1 MELKLFTWTTFI
13 SSCLKS
19 SQGTVVKGEEADEP
33 DAKRVKVDTASN
45 SGAAI
50 PSPNTESSADKKKV
64 PIQKPLY
71 SAKISTETP
80 SPDPKHLK
88 QRPYPFTTSLNTPM
102 VNRYKLDNRPTTI
115 KVVPPL
121 PTGLAD
127 VCLLSLFYF
136 LNVRTFLSLTDF
148 LNYCFTSRLLS

>member
-1 MELKLFTWTTFI
+1 MIELKLATRAL
-13 SSCLKS
+13 SLSYCSES

-45 SGAAI
+45 SGAATS
-50 PSPNTESSADKKKV
+50 SPKTESSTDKKKV

-80 SPDPKHLK
+80 SPDPKKHLK

-127 VCLLSLFYF
+127 VCSPF
-136 LNVRTFLSLTDF
+136 LCSTI
-148 LNYCFTSRLLS
+148 